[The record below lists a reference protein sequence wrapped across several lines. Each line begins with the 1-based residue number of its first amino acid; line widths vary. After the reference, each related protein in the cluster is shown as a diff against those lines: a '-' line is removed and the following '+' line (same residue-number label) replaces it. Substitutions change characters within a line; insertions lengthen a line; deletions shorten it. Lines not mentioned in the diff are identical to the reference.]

1 MFKRCCQT
9 TLAEPTPF
17 QTSGHFINM
26 FIKGHFIIPL
36 PRGQI
41 ATKRY
46 LRHTD
51 YSLKLE
57 FEYVQKIPNL
67 PMVSILQF
75 VLCTYDGHKWVGIAC
90 EVDSAHKDTEIKF
103 MHPTCPSR
111 SYNLQGMISVGC
123 L

>member
-1 MFKRCCQT
+1 
-9 TLAEPTPF
+9 
-17 QTSGHFINM
+17 M
-26 FIKGHFIIPL
+26 FIKGHFIIRL

-57 FEYVQKIPNL
+57 FEHIQKVPNL
-67 PMVSILQF
+67 PMVSILRF

-90 EVDSAHKDTEIKF
+90 EVDSAQNQIYASTLHK
-103 MHPTCPSR
+103 
-111 SYNLQGMISVGC
+111 
-123 L
+123 

>member
-1 MFKRCCQT
+1 MLICNTVKELWLVFKRCCQI
-9 TLAEPTPF
+9 TLAEPKPF

-41 ATKRY
+41 AAKRY

-57 FEYVQKIPNL
+57 FEHVQKIPNL
-67 PMVSILQF
+67 PVVSILWF
-75 VLCTYDGHKWVGIAC
+75 V
-90 EVDSAHKDTEIKF
+90 
-103 MHPTCPSR
+103 
-111 SYNLQGMISVGC
+111 
-123 L
+123 